1 MRLVVTSLFVGA
13 AILASPPAVRPAAR
27 LESKLSPVVVLHQ
40 RDVEIHDARVLG
52 RDGTTLLLA
61 QAPQVELSMV
71 TLVKG
76 GELREGSTVRV
87 FGHLTEGGVVRA
99 SEVRVGR

>member
-1 MRLVVTSLFVGA
+1 MRLVVTSFFVGA
-13 AILASPPAVRPAAR
+13 AILASPQPPRPASR
-27 LESKLSPVVVLHQ
+27 LESKLAPVVVRHQ
-40 RDVEIHDARVLG
+40 RDVEIHDAKVLS
-52 RDGTTLLLA
+52 RDGTTLVLA
-61 QAPQVELSMV
+61 QAPQVELSML

-76 GELREGSTVRV
+76 GELREGSSVRV